1 MKELV
6 SRERLD
12 RSLMS
17 GERQVATNVAE
28 IDFWHVWRYQQAADQ
43 IRPGESV
50 IDFGCGIGYG
60 SRLMAEKAGT
70 VIGIDDS
77 EETIEFAKENFG
89 ADNVR
94 FERASIERLAPV
106 EPLVDVSV
114 AFEVIEHL
122 QDPEPFLALIKSITR
137 RLFIISVPHESV
149 DLSLSPFH
157 YRHYSEAD
165 AAALVT
171 RAGFRIVT
179 CELKQFTKGKAVFC
193 VGDRPC

>member
-1 MKELV
+1 MKEIV
-6 SRERLD
+6 SREQLD

-28 IDFWHVWRYQQAADQ
+28 IDFWHVWRYQQAADHV
-43 IRPGESV
+43 RPGETV
-50 IDFGCGIGYG
+50 VDFGCGIGYG
-60 SRLMAEKAGT
+60 SRLIAEKAGS

-77 EETIEFAKENFG
+77 AETIEFAKENFG
-89 ADNVR
+89 AENLR
-94 FERASIERLAPV
+94 FERASIEHMHPV

-122 QDPEPFLALIKSITR
+122 QDPEPFLALIKSITK

-149 DLSLSPFH
+149 DLALSPFH

-179 CELKQFTKGKAVFC
+179 CELKQFTKGKAIFC